1 MKSYLIFKPVI
12 HLFVLAIISTAGLV
26 TPARAVDMMNTR
38 MVSISS
44 LAAPPV
50 AAPVGTNLP
59 EKVVFSGQARVK
71 SRRVLDPD
79 FGEPKIILFIDMSG
93 ISGLGSSS
101 GATYVVASQEILI
114 QPLAASQKLEIIF
127 PFAKSMADP
136 LPLVRTGVAS
146 FALNVDVNTGV
157 VTAASGTA
165 ISR

>member
-50 AAPVGTNLP
+50 AAGVNLP
-59 EKVVFSGQARVK
+59 ERVVFSGQARVK

>member
-1 MKSYLIFKPVI
+1 MKSHRILFKPVI
-12 HLFVLAIISTAGLV
+12 HLFVIAILCTAGLV
-26 TPARAVDMMNTR
+26 TPARAADLMNTK

-44 LAAPPV
+44 LAAPAV
-50 AAPVGTNLP
+50 AAAPNSP
-59 EKVVFSGQARVK
+59 ERVVFSGQARVK

-114 QPLAASQKLEIIF
+114 QPLAASQKLDIIF
-127 PFAKSMADP
+127 PFAKSMADD
-136 LPLVRTGVAS
+136 LPLVRTGVAT

-165 ISR
+165 VSR